1 MSQDEYFS
9 VRAAMRINV
18 EPLAD
23 NQPQPDADGFIA
35 EIPAP
40 FRLASQCGQL
50 DADVEKDLQS
60 IDPNDASALFRI
72 LQTQNEKLTL
82 MMGYMLSHED
92 QPSHRFITH
101 TFGASRFSYLSPSP
115 LALGVHARVKLF
127 LDHPPTAIYCYGVV
141 TDCEHHQ
148 EDDSN
153 QPHYL
158 IQIQYTRLLEEDQDT
173 LIRAALY
180 HQQKLLK
187 KRARDRKQ
195 SSS

>member
-1 MSQDEYFS
+1 
-9 VRAAMRINV
+9 
-18 EPLAD
+18 
-23 NQPQPDADGFIA
+23 
-35 EIPAP
+35 
-40 FRLASQCGQL
+40 
-50 DADVEKDLQS
+50 
-60 IDPNDASALFRI
+60 
-72 LQTQNEKLTL
+72 
-82 MMGYMLSHED
+82 MGYMLSHED
-92 QPSHRFITH
+92 QPEHRFITH

-115 LALGVHARVKLF
+115 LEHGVHARVKLF

-141 TDCEHHQ
+141 TDCERH
-148 EDDSN
+148 DDDENN

-180 HQQKLLK
+180 HQQKLLR